1 MHDFKSLIVWKEAM
15 DLVEDVYRITAYF
28 PIEEKYGLI
37 SQIRRSAVSIPSN
50 IAEGAYRNTNGE
62 FKQFLGV
69 ANGSAGELYTQLV
82 LSQRL
87 GLIDA
92 NHISPLIERL
102 EINNRKIAK
111 LIQSIK
117 K

>member
-1 MHDFKSLIVWKEAM
+1 MHDFKNLIVWNEAM
-15 DLVEDVYRITAYF
+15 DLVEDIYRITANF
-28 PIEEKYGLI
+28 PIEEKYGLT

-69 ANGSAGELYTQLV
+69 ANGSSGELYTQLV

-87 GLIDA
+87 GLIEG

-111 LIQSIK
+111 LIHSIK